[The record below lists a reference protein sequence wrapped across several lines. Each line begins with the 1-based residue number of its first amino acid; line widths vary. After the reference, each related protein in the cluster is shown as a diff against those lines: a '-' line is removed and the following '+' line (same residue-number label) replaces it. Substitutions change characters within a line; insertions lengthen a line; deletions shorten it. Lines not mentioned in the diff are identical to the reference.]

1 MGIRTE
7 RVSKLL
13 QREIADILQTEFSE
27 QVPAMVTVTNVRV
40 TKDLS
45 IAYTDVSVYGQEAAQ
60 RQAAF
65 RHLEELTPQVRASL
79 AQRIRHQV
87 RVIPEVRFFLDESL
101 QRAERMNDLFAR
113 IRAELKQM
121 RWQTPSHRRACRP
134 PTASGFLLRPDQ
146 SSKSHRSP
154 RR

>member
-27 QVPAMVTVTNVRV
+27 QVPAMVTVTNARV

-45 IAYTDVSVYGQEAAQ
+45 IAYVDVSVYGQEPAQ

-101 QRAERMNDLFAR
+101 QRAEHMNDLFAR
-113 IRAELKQM
+113 IRAE
-121 RWQTPSHRRACRP
+121 REGRE
-134 PTASGFLLRPDQ
+134 SGAADD
-146 SSKSHRSP
+146 RSAADGADGQ
-154 RR
+154 

>member
-13 QREIADILQTEFSE
+13 QREIADLLQTEFSE

-45 IAYTDVSVYGQEAAQ
+45 IAYVDVSVYGQEQAQ

-65 RHLEELTPQVRASL
+65 RHLEELTPQVRNSL

-101 QRAERMNDLFAR
+101 QRAERMNDLFAQ
-113 IRAELKQM
+113 IRAE
-121 RWQTPSHRRACRP
+121 RESRESGDDTP
-134 PTASGFLLRPDQ
+134 
-146 SSKSHRSP
+146 
-154 RR
+154 